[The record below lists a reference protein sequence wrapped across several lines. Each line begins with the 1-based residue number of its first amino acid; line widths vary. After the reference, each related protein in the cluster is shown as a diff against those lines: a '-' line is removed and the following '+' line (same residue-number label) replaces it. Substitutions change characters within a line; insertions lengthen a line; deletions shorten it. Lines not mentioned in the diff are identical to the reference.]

1 MTNILMLAFI
11 RLRSSLCQLLLNKSF
26 ENHIPFFKN
35 KNIRFPFRLCVW
47 FGEYYKT
54 WFLYSNIYTCCCLTS
69 FRLRV
74 VCVGRWET
82 TRGIEEE
89 TIVNLFKYGRPSK
102 HQILFVIVVWNSH
115 LQGLSLNWGQSCTT
129 AAILFKAKCSK
140 SNHQF
145 WGSAKS
151 ELVNRS

>member
-1 MTNILMLAFI
+1 MLAAI
-11 RLRSSLCQLLLNKSF
+11 KLRSSLCQLLVNKSF
-26 ENHIPFFKN
+26 HIPFWN

-54 WFLYSNIYTCCCLTS
+54 WFHYSNIYSCCCLTS

-89 TIVNLFKYGRPSK
+89 TIVNLFKYGRRPSK

-115 LQGLSLNWGQSCTT
+115 LQGLSLCRGHSCTT

-151 ELVNRS
+151 EIVNKS